1 MKNSELK
8 LFMFYIGGD
17 FRNANIELHDVR
29 FSLGKTPQDCYDDLR
44 KQWWGTPSSLHIDS
58 WAEVTH
64 ADGYDVTLF
73 AKPFEGK
80 EKLYFLNLGG
90 YNSEDF
96 EEVHKN
102 ILVVAET
109 QQEAIK
115 KSVKAQSHWKQPHK
129 DAIMELE
136 KAVELSKLFQEQ
148 GIFLHLHPSSEDKP
162 LLFVSKYIR
171 LNRVAK

>member
-1 MKNSELK
+1 
-8 LFMFYIGGD
+8 MFYIGGD

-58 WAEVTH
+58 WAEITH
-64 ADGYDVTLF
+64 ADGYDVMLS

-80 EKLYFLNLGG
+80 EKLYFLNMGG

-148 GIFLHLHPSSEDKP
+148 GIFLHLNPTGEDKP
-162 LLFVSKYIR
+162 LPFVSKYIR